1 MMLYHHYNI
10 MCNFVN
16 NYVVNTGSLS
26 STHAIELPHT
36 SGHKKVGY
44 SYSHKYSVEICARN
58 DDVLTRFPLQHGVML
73 L

>member
-1 MMLYHHYNI
+1 MA
-10 MCNFVN
+10 
-16 NYVVNTGSLS
+16 TGSLS